1 MKIFTHSMI
10 VAMGLVGAQG
20 AAWAQ
25 DDDTG
30 GGGDMGMGGETTTTS
45 TEPTPAPMAGGGGY
59 AGLHSGLEG
68 VTVPLFASDF
78 GALVSALASLGGGA
92 TSTSVPTANFIWG
105 LNESAA
111 IDTQVGIILDHDPG
125 DPTAMPA
132 TGASTRF
139 GIAIGAGYRMIKTMK
154 GKIRP
159 WVEPGIRIADGDVA
173 HTGDVIAIGVF
184 AELGFEYLISD
195 QLTIGTH
202 IGAEADFSNKF
213 KKDVIA
219 TNTGAVDLGFWW

>member
-1 MKIFTHSMI
+1 MSRFTQSMI
-10 VAMGLVGAQG
+10 VALGLVGAQG

-25 DDDTG
+25 DDDTT
-30 GGGDMGMGGETTTTS
+30 GGDTGMGETTTTE
-45 TEPTPAPMAGGGGY
+45 TTPTPTADSGGGGY

-78 GALVSALASLGGGA
+78 GALVAAINAAAGGGGTA
-92 TSTSVPTANFIWG
+92 TVPTANFIWG

-125 DPTAMPA
+125 DAAAMPP

-159 WVEPGIRIADGDVA
+159 WMEPGVRIVDGDVA
-173 HTGDVIAIGVF
+173 HTGDVIAIGAF

-202 IGAEADFSNKF
+202 IGVEADFSNKF

-219 TNTGAVDLGFWW
+219 TDTGVVDLGFWW